1 MLTLGL
7 FFWNLLG
14 GFRGVITAGLLFG
27 AVSTAAY
34 YVNAYDQRGAEIITL
49 TKEASQ
55 KDNLIKVQ
63 TANFGL
69 AGEAIKILDAEVKK
83 RDVDLVGSCTLLT
96 LIAKDKS
103 KGADDQVHTTIAKVL
118 EELKRQGL

>member
-1 MLTLGL
+1 MLTFAI

-14 GFRGVITAGLLFG
+14 GLRGVVTAGLLFG
-27 AVSTAAY
+27 AVGTAFS
-34 YVNAYDQRGAEIITL
+34 YVNAYDQRGAEIIQL
-49 TKEASQ
+49 KHDASQ

-83 RDVDLVGSCTLLT
+83 RDVDITGSCTLLT

-103 KGADDQVHTTIAKVL
+103 VGADNQVHNTIAKVL
-118 EELKRQGL
+118 EELKKQGL